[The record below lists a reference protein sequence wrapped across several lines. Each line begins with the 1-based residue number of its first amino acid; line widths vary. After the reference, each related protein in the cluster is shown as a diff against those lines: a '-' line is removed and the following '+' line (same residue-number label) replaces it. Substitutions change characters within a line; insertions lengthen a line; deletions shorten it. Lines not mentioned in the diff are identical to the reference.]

1 MIQLLFTTNLN
12 PGFAGDFI
20 FLFLQLYFIRMI
32 NFIKRIGFIA
42 FLFYCTAVQSQ
53 AYVTSIAHSHNDY
66 LNVKPFTRAYEA
78 GFGSIEADIF
88 PINDTLYVAH
98 SKKEIQAKRT
108 LKSLYLDPLYN
119 DLTINSSRHVKLL
132 IDIKENYALSLQ
144 LLEKELEPF
153 KPYLYSSEDTSRPLL
168 ILVSGN
174 RPPPAEY
181 QKYPDYIFFDDDL
194 KLHHTA
200 AEWQRVGQVSL
211 SFENFSSW
219 KGKGRLNT
227 KDKKLLKHLIDSVH
241 LAGKPI
247 RFWAAPDTKTSWKIQ
262 MKLGADLIG
271 TDKINEL
278 AGFLRKQNK

>member
-1 MIQLLFTTNLN
+1 MKVLSLVV
-12 PGFAGDFI
+12 
-20 FLFLQLYFIRMI
+20 FLFFGTL
-32 NFIKRIGFIA
+32 A
-42 FLFYCTAVQSQ
+42 QSQ
-53 AYVTSIAHSHNDY
+53 TYTTFNAHSHNDY
-66 LNVKPFTRAYEA
+66 LNDKPFTRAYEA
-78 GFGSIEADIF
+78 SFGSIEADIF

-108 LKSLYLDPLYN
+108 LKSLYLDPLYH
-119 DLTINSSRHVKLL
+119 DLIINSFRHVKLL
-132 IDIKENYALSLQ
+132 IDIKENYGLSLQ

-168 ILVSGN
+168 ILISGN

-194 KLHHTA
+194 KMHHDA
-200 AEWQRVGQVSL
+200 AEWKRVGQVSL
-211 SFENFSSW
+211 CFENFSSW

-227 KDKKLLKHLIDSVH
+227 KDRKSLKRLIDSVH

-247 RFWAAPDTKTSWKIQ
+247 RFWAAPDNKTSWKIQ

-278 AGFLRKQNK
+278 AGFLRKQK